1 GVVGV
6 TLVDPLFHLG
16 GDVDG
21 LWAVDVGA
29 HAILENLLMALLF
42 FQKTIFT
49 PLYGLNSNC
58 GPLCG
63 SRYIAT
69 VLSTLWNERNL
80 VLRVEH

>member
-1 GVVGV
+1 MAFPLQNCELNY
-6 TLVDPLFHLG
+6 TL
-16 GDVDG
+16 
-21 LWAVDVGA
+21 
-29 HAILENLLMALLF
+29 
-42 FQKTIFT
+42 T
-49 PLYGLNSNC
+49 